1 MTDPAKPVV
10 LVVEDEPILRMMAL
24 DLVNEAGLEA
34 IEAASALEAAS
45 ILEDRA
51 DIRLVFT
58 DIDMPDR
65 EDVLRLAADIPV
77 RWPGVELIV
86 TSGKRAPRVADL
98 PERGVFFAKPYR
110 RKEVVMAIRRLAS
123 G

>member
-1 MTDPAKPVV
+1 MTDPVKPVV

-24 DLVNEAGLEA
+24 DLVDAAGLEA
-34 IEAASALEAAS
+34 IEAASAREAARL
-45 ILEDRA
+45 LENRR

-65 EDVLRLAADIPV
+65 DEVLRLAAAIPE
-77 RWPGVELIV
+77 RWPGIKLII
-86 TSGKRAPRVADL
+86 TSGKKAPRLGDL

-110 RKEVVMAIRRLAS
+110 RNEVVMAIRQLAS